1 MTVGVIESWADDM
14 DLRGMLEA
22 ERAEARADR
31 VKRVVDVVVASA
43 LLLAV
48 LPVIAILALVSA
60 ASLRAWPFFVQDRIG
75 RNGRTFRFVK
85 IRTLPPATAAYADKY
100 ALADVRVPTATR
112 LMRALH
118 LDELPQLV
126 LVVAGTMSLVGPR
139 PEMPGLHDAL
149 PGHVARAR
157 TLVRPGV
164 TGLWQVGAHCDGLIG
179 ESPEYDA
186 CYVRHRS
193 LRFDL
198 WILLQ
203 TARKVLQ
210 GGRGHVRLD
219 ALPAWVEASS
229 APQAFTSVIDLTGLT
244 ATDHVELQVIEG

>member
-1 MTVGVIESWADDM
+1 MDQIESWADDP
-14 DLRGMLEA
+14 DLRAMAAA
-22 ERAEARADR
+22 ERAGVRVDRA
-31 VKRVVDVVVASA
+31 KRVVDVVVAST

-48 LPVIAILALVSA
+48 LPVIVGLALVSA

-75 RNGRTFRFVK
+75 RDGRTFRFVK
-85 IRTLPPATAAYADKY
+85 VRTLPACTAAYADKY
-100 ALADVRVPTATR
+100 ALAEVRVPTTTR

-118 LDELPQLV
+118 LDELPQLA

-149 PGHVARAR
+149 PGHAARTR

-164 TGLWQVGAHCDGLIG
+164 TGLWQVGVHCDGLIG

-198 WILLQ
+198 WILAQ
-203 TARKVLQ
+203 TVRKVLR

-219 ALPAWVEASS
+219 ALPAWVEASTDR
-229 APQAFTSVIDLTGLT
+229 PPVTTVIDLTSAIAADRL
-244 ATDHVELQVIEG
+244 ELRVADR